1 MSEQNLRFAIVTCSD
16 TRSMKEDTAGA
27 ALAALV
33 AENGWECASH
43 VVVKDERADIA
54 AAIVHACDEV
64 GADIRPHVRR
74 QRSFPARRDARGHAR
89 RVRARRARHC

>member
-43 VVVKDERADIA
+43 VVVKDERAGHRRGHRPC
-54 AAIVHACDEV
+54 VRRSGRRH
-64 GADIRPHVRR
+64 RPHVRR
-74 QRSFPARRDARGHAR
+74 AAVFPCAT
-89 RVRARRARHC
+89 

>member
-43 VVVKDERADIA
+43 VVVKD
-54 AAIVHACDEV
+54 
-64 GADIRPHVRR
+64 
-74 QRSFPARRDARGHAR
+74 
-89 RVRARRARHC
+89 

>member
-54 AAIVHACDEV
+54 AAIVQASSRV
-64 GADIRPHVRR
+64 AAAV
-74 QRSFPARRDARGHAR
+74 FPCAT
-89 RVRARRARHC
+89 